1 MKGPIIGWDVG
12 GANIKAARVDR
23 SEPAGPVVV
32 EQPFALWRDP
42 RRLPD
47 VLIETAD
54 RLGGVRTMAAT
65 MTAELADCFATKRE
79 GVHFVLDALG
89 HAFPGVDLRI
99 YGLDGTFRSIEAA
112 RERPHR
118 VAAANWMAS
127 ATLAAQ
133 TFHDALFIDVG
144 STTTDII
151 PLIHGRVAV
160 RGRSDPAR
168 LRSGALVYTGAL
180 RTPICAIV
188 RSVPLRGR
196 RCRVAAEHFAVAA
209 DAHLWLGQ
217 IAEREYTCETPDG
230 RGRSREEAGARL
242 ARMVC
247 ADLEMLTLDD
257 ITAIAAAVARAQ
269 VRQIAGG
276 IRQVMRRSR
285 ARCPRAAV
293 VVGHGAFLARA
304 AATDVGL
311 TVREPRGCAF
321 DTPASAVACLLLD
334 CTAHVFARP
343 EPVEG
348 RASQG
353 SWFDKLTTSDT

>member
-1 MKGPIIGWDVG
+1 MKDPIIGWDVG
-12 GANIKAARVDR
+12 GANIKAALVERA
-23 SEPAGPVVV
+23 AGAGSIVV

-42 RRLPD
+42 HRLPE
-47 VLIETAD
+47 VLIETAH

-79 GVHFVLDALG
+79 GVRFVLDALS
-89 HAFPGVDLRI
+89 HAFPGVDVQI
-99 YGLDGTFRSIEAA
+99 YGLDGTFRSLEAA

-133 TFHDALFIDVG
+133 TFPDALFIDVG

-151 PLIHGRVAV
+151 PLAGGRVVA
-160 RGRSDPAR
+160 RGRTDPAR
-168 LRSGALVYTGAL
+168 MRSGELVYTGAL

-188 RSVPLRGR
+188 RTVPLRGR

-217 IAEREYTCETPDG
+217 IAERAYTCETPDG

-247 ADLEMLTLDD
+247 ADLEMLTPDD

-276 IRQVMRRSR
+276 IRQVMRGSR
-285 ARCPRAAV
+285 ARWPGTAV

-304 AATDVGL
+304 AAPDVGL

-321 DTPASAVACLLLD
+321 DTPASAVACLLFD
-334 CTAHVFARP
+334 RTANVFARP
-343 EPVEG
+343 EPVGG